1 MVLSPVALY
10 YMLVGKGRFK
20 HISHIYIISLISA
33 NVFLIWVPAGLTKRT
48 SQDSASGSRC
58 QFRRVGVESGNSV
71 LTCLVQWKVA
81 VHISNGIVTFQ
92 IFIHCFQWTMI
103 MGERVLHSNLILFVD
118 LSCSGDYTKI
128 RPSVAVSLFFLVVC
142 RTFLVVHIFFEQV
155 HDWGYQKAI
164 PLSVH
169 NFTSMSCA
177 PKGTTGFVSII
188 RTLPPRNK
196 AFSGG
201 VMNHHPYFLRFRWH
215 WEEVIP

>member
-1 MVLSPVALY
+1 MPIQEGWGGVWQLS
-10 YMLVGKGRFK
+10 
-20 HISHIYIISLISA
+20 SHLFGSM
-33 NVFLIWVPAGLTKRT
+33 K
-48 SQDSASGSRC
+48 SGC
-58 QFRRVGVESGNSV
+58 TY
-71 LTCLVQWKVA
+71 LQWDRYL
-81 VHISNGIVTFQ
+81 SNTV
-92 IFIHCFQWTMI
+92 FIHCFQWTMI